1 MKNNAKNNSPL
12 SMAGSS
18 GQGTVATFLGGGA
31 KGHRVDLVMIM
42 SVTWMVIKMNLM
54 GVFSW

>member
-1 MKNNAKNNSPL
+1 MKNNAKNLPL

>member
-1 MKNNAKNNSPL
+1 
-12 SMAGSS
+12 MAGSS

-31 KGHRVDLVMIM
+31 KGHRVDLVKII
-42 SVTWMVIKMNLM
+42 SVTWIVIKKVNLV

>member
-1 MKNNAKNNSPL
+1 
-12 SMAGSS
+12 MACSS

-42 SVTWMVIKMNLM
+42 PVTWIMIKVNMM

>member
-1 MKNNAKNNSPL
+1 
-12 SMAGSS
+12 MAGSS

-42 SVTWMVIKMNLM
+42 PVTWIMIKVNMM

>member
-1 MKNNAKNNSPL
+1 MKNNTQKNLPL

-42 SVTWMVIKMNLM
+42 SVTWMVIKVNMM

>member
-1 MKNNAKNNSPL
+1 
-12 SMAGSS
+12 MAGCS

-31 KGHRVDLVMIM
+31 KGHRVDLVIIM
-42 SVTWMVIKMNLM
+42 SVNWMVIKMNLM